1 MESRFQIRAKLIF
14 VVAILFWA
22 IDLSAQDCVKKLDG
36 WNANQTFPVGVINE
50 YEDCVE
56 KTEASLKTLEIEIAR
71 LKEESNAMITTMD
84 RSYDNLGKY
93 YKSEDLD
100 DKEDNCKQKKSDLPK
115 KHKIR

>member
-1 MESRFQIRAKLIF
+1 MEPRFQICTKLIY
-14 VVAILFWA
+14 VVTIL
-22 IDLSAQDCVKKLDG
+22 LSTVHLSGQDCVKKLDG
-36 WNANQTFPVGVINE
+36 WNANQTFPVGVVNE

-71 LKEESNAMITTMD
+71 LKEESNAMIATMD

-100 DKEDNCKQKKSDLPK
+100 GKEDNCKQKKSDLPK
-115 KHKIR
+115 KHRIR